1 MVEPSSP
8 LTDWIEES
16 PPPSGSPRKQ
26 RPEDYV
32 WPRWWFHPLVM
43 GTTLALLAGIAVLA
57 RTSLMAGTIG
67 ALAGALVGLTATL
80 IAHAWGVAIVFAD
93 SARRG
98 FWFAVFPPYMVYYAV
113 VRWQWMA
120 QPTVLFLC
128 GLVLAFG
135 ALFAVKAI
143 APGREGSPKLAV
155 KEPVAR
161 STAAGL
167 HALRFAQMDAR
178 TSTPPVDQAAGRTL
192 KGVENCNGESWG
204 RAARLPQTHEISAA
218 SDGVNVYHEGGLS
231 D

>member
-16 PPPSGSPRKQ
+16 PTPSGSPRTQ

-32 WPRWWFHPLVM
+32 WRRWWFQPLVM
-43 GTTLALLAGIAVLA
+43 GATLALLSGIAALA
-57 RTSLMAGTIG
+57 RVSLMAGTIG
-67 ALAGALVGLTATL
+67 ALVGALVGLTATL

-93 SARRG
+93 SSRRG

-135 ALFAVKAI
+135 AVFAVRAV
-143 APGREGSPKLAV
+143 APPRQESPGLAV
-155 KEPVAR
+155 QNPVAR
-161 STAAGL
+161 SSAAAL
-167 HALRFAQMDAR
+167 HARRFSPIDAR
-178 TSTPPVDQAAGRTL
+178 TSTSRVDQTSAPTL
-192 KGVENCNGESWG
+192 NGGENCNGASWG
-204 RAARLPQTHEISAA
+204 KAAGLPQMLEIPAA
-218 SDGVNVYHEGGLS
+218 SDGMNVYDEGGMS